1 MADLDSLQQKLGVR
15 FNDAGLLAQAL
26 VHSSYVNECPEQ
38 TLSSNERMEFLG
50 DAVLGLVL
58 ADRLYKDFPGL
69 TEGGLT
75 RRRARL
81 VCRDCLVRV
90 AHDIGLGNYLCL
102 GRGEEASGGRSKPAN
117 LAAAVEAVI
126 ATIYLDQ
133 GLKGATEAIFRLFRD
148 ELIKS
153 EGVGQDYKS
162 RLQELVQDQLH
173 ETPVYITAANAGGE
187 CRFTA
192 EVRVQAGVLGRGSGG
207 SKKEAETA
215 AAQDALEHKGG
226 FTPRRSV

>member
-1 MADLDSLQQKLGVR
+1 LADLDSLQQTLGTR
-15 FNDAGLLAQAL
+15 FNDTGLLKQAL
-26 VHSSYVNECPEQ
+26 AHSSYVNECPEQ
-38 TLSSNERMEFLG
+38 TLSSNERLEFLG

-102 GRGEEASGGRSKPAN
+102 GRGEAASGGRSKPAN
-117 LAAAVEAVI
+117 LAAAVEAII
-126 ATIYLDQ
+126 AAIYLDQ

-162 RLQELVQDQLH
+162 RLQELAQDRLQA
-173 ETPVYITAANAGGE
+173 TPAYVTVASPGIE
-187 CRFTA
+187 HRFTA
-192 EVRVQAGVLGRGSGG
+192 EVRVDASVLGRGTGG

-215 AAQDALEHKGG
+215 AAQDALEHMEG